1 MTTKTA
7 ETDKFEHAR
16 ENAKGWLASIEE
28 MLEKLSGYQAAAEAA
43 GWTGPH
49 KDKFGATYFRAEN
62 DEGTVSTWSCAS
74 WKDLCEAM
82 EIEAEQSDE
91 AREEIQESVLSVMVR
106 DGWRQPGQV
115 MEDGPEEYE
124 ILLTTG
130 GPALRITGEL
140 ERHGYPAT
148 AELQMQDWFLPW
160 TRYPAP
166 EATLLAFANCFWFG
180 E

>member
-28 MLEKLSGYQAAAEAA
+28 MLEKLGGYQAAAEAA
-43 GWTGPH
+43 GWTGPY

-62 DEGTVSTWSCAS
+62 DEGTVSTWACAD
-74 WKDLCEAM
+74 WKTLCDDM
-82 EIEAEQSDE
+82 EIEAEQDDD
-91 AREEIQESVLSVMVR
+91 ARQEIEESVLSVSVR
-106 DGWRQPGQV
+106 DGWRQPR
-115 MEDGPEEYE
+115 MPNEDGADEYE
-124 ILLTTG
+124 ILLTTD
-130 GPALRITGEL
+130 GPALRIWGEL
-140 ERHGYPAT
+140 DRHCQPSS
-148 AELQMQDWFLPW
+148 AELQMQDWLLPW

-166 EATLLAFANCFWFG
+166 EATLLEFANCFWFG